1 MASAN
6 PIKSGFEIFAA
17 RLDKDDVHV
26 VISNSPP
33 VWELYDDLPDF
44 TVSYVNAAR
53 MINSDA
59 SNRGDVAE
67 VIITNVPPEQQQQQ
81 NIQDYI

>member
-1 MASAN
+1 MASA
-6 PIKSGFEIFAA
+6 KSDQERLRDLAA